1 MKIGIITQ
9 PLHINYGGL
18 LQNYALQQ
26 VLKSLG
32 HDTITLRRNHLGVH
46 TAGTVRRLRWK
57 IKRAFKRLIGRK
69 YPPSYE
75 ELSTIHKHCQQ
86 FVLNNIN
93 ATAVIKDEKELQQ
106 YIEQHPLD
114 AYVVGSDQVWRP
126 PYSNNIYTD
135 FLAFCQHKKGIKR
148 VAYAASF
155 GVDEWEYTPKQ
166 TKECTRLAKMFDAVS
181 VREESGVTLCNK
193 YFGIEATHLLDPTM
207 LLPQEHYT
215 QLTVKAGEQQSPGNL
230 FCYIL
235 DPNDSKTAAIA
246 QMEQTLSLKSFQV
259 KAKEDI
265 WLLKRGTNINDLV
278 VPPPTQWLRAFA
290 DAQMV
295 LTDSFHGCVFSIIY
309 NKPFWVITNEKRGNA
324 RFDSLLKMFNLQS
337 RIIDLNDTKNHDFT
351 APIDW
356 QSVNSIKE
364 RMQQKS
370 LQFLKDNL

>member
-32 HDTITLRRNHLGVH
+32 HDTITLRRNHLGIH
-46 TAGTVRRLRWK
+46 TAGKVRRLRWK
-57 IKRAFKRLIGRK
+57 IKRAIKKFIGLK
-69 YPPSYE
+69 YPPSYD
-75 ELSTIHKHCQQ
+75 ELTTIHKHCQQ
-86 FVLNNIN
+86 FVIDNIN

-114 AYVVGSDQVWRP
+114 GYVVGSDQVWRP
-126 PYSNNIYTD
+126 RYSTNIYTD
-135 FLAFCQHKKGIKR
+135 FLAFAQHKQGIKR

-155 GVDEWEYTPKQ
+155 GVDEWEYNPKQ
-166 TKECTRLAKMFDAVS
+166 TKECARLAKMFDAVS
-181 VREESGVTLCNK
+181 VREESGVSLCNS
-193 YFGIEATHLLDPTM
+193 YFGVEATHLLDPTM
-207 LLPQEHYT
+207 LLTQEHYS
-215 QLTVKAGEQQSPGNL
+215 QLAIKAGEQQSPGNL

-235 DPNDSKTAAIA
+235 DSDDSKTATIA
-246 QMEQTLSLKSFQV
+246 QIEETMKLTSFQV

-265 WLLKRGTNINDLV
+265 WLLKRGTDINDLV
-278 VPPPTQWLRAFA
+278 VPPPTKWLRAFD

-295 LTDSFHGCVFSIIY
+295 ITDSFHGCVFSIIY

-324 RFDSLLKMFNLQS
+324 RFHSLLKLFDLQS
-337 RIIDLNDTKNHDFT
+337 RIIDIDNTKDFDFS

-356 QSVNSIKE
+356 QAVNSIKE
-364 RMQQKS
+364 SMQQKS
-370 LQFLKDNL
+370 LQFLKENL